1 MEKLRINEA
10 PLVTVGI
17 PIYNDEKYVAAAI
30 DDILAQTYRNLE
42 IVISDNC
49 STDGSAA
56 ICRSYV
62 GKDARVRYV
71 RHERNMGPHANFKYL
86 MDHAQG
92 AYFMWAASDDRWD
105 SEFVE
110 RLVRS
115 LEREPE
121 AAVAFC
127 PYSEIDEQ
135 GELLPGDYRFDF
147 GGASAL
153 RRVTKFHLESSGRRD
168 AFFYGLFRR
177 SKATNMKFVKWWWIN
192 KTIPMNNA
200 YPPLSYILAVG
211 NYHLV
216 MSDRPLWF
224 NRVHRNSKPRH
235 SADLASR
242 PLFAYAAFHLRKINQ
257 LYETEKAV
265 LAGSGSM
272 LTGVLVFP
280 VLVIRLLY
288 DCLMEARRVLVG
300 TGRRL
305 MSLIQQTRLK

>member
-1 MEKLRINEA
+1 MEKPYNNET

-17 PIYNDEKYVAAAI
+17 PVYNDEKYVVAAI

-42 IVISDNC
+42 IVISDND
-49 STDGSAA
+49 STDGSEA

-71 RHERNMGPHANFKYL
+71 RQERNIGPHANFRYL

-92 AYFMWAASDDRWD
+92 VYFMWAASDDRWD
-105 SEFVE
+105 PEFIE

-115 LEREPE
+115 LERESE
-121 AAVAFC
+121 TAVAFC

-135 GELLPGDYRFDF
+135 GALLPGDYRFDF

-153 RRVTKFHLESSGRRD
+153 RRVTKFHLEPSGRRD
-168 AFFYGLFRR
+168 AFFYGLFRH
-177 SKATNMKFVKWWWIN
+177 SKAVKMKFIKWWWIN

-200 YPPLSYILAVG
+200 YPPLSYILATG

-216 MSDRPLWF
+216 VSDRPLWF
-224 NRVHRNSKPRH
+224 NRVHLNSKPRH

-242 PLFAYAAFHLRKINQ
+242 PFFSYLAFHLRKLNQ

-265 LAGSGSM
+265 LKGSGSI
-272 LTGVLVFP
+272 LTGMLVFP
-280 VLVIRLLY
+280 VLAGRCLY
-288 DCLMEARRVLVG
+288 DCLMEARRVLLG
-300 TGRRL
+300 AIRRVR
-305 MSLIQQTRLK
+305 SLIQGARAR